1 MKNIMSNIKFLSL
14 FLVIVF
20 CFSFCSILASCDSNN
35 HYEYQKTSSDY
46 IRDQIDYRVYG
57 IMRTNNFS
65 SYSFTSN
72 ISSSGENRYKVTG
85 KVTLTDEYGDNW
97 IGNYDAVVR
106 YYEDSDSYDVSSF
119 SMGKIYKQR

>member
-14 FLVIVF
+14 FLTIVL
-20 CFSFCSILASCDSNN
+20 CFSFCISLSSCGES
-35 HYEYQKTSSDY
+35 YENEGIKTSDDY
-46 IRDQIDYRVYG
+46 IRDEIDYRVYG
-57 IMRTNNFS
+57 IMRTNNYT

-97 IGNYDAVVR
+97 IGNYDAVVE
-106 YYEDSDSYDVSSF
+106 YLPESDDYDLSSF
-119 SMGKIYKQR
+119 NIGTLYKSR